1 MDETLMQEIRLL
13 SRKDTDCAKWDSLR
27 ETFNQE
33 DLLPMWVADM
43 DFKAPQC
50 VRQALHQAVDQ
61 GVFGYYQVPDR
72 YYDSILTW
80 EKLRHNN
87 HLEKEWIRNTPG
99 VVAGLFHLVRALTQ
113 PGDAVMVQ
121 TPVYYPFYR
130 VINHTGRKPVY
141 QPLIQEKG
149 TYTIDLADFE
159 QKIIHNDVKI
169 FLLCSPHNP
178 VGRVWRKEELEGMLD
193 CCRRHGVQVVA
204 DEIHHDLIMPGHAHI
219 PAASL
224 WKGKNKPITFFSAS
238 KTFNLAGMKN
248 SILVIPQEEQREKF
262 DAFEK
267 ELGTGL
273 GSTLDFVAVTAAF
286 EEGAPWLDAVL
297 AEVQGNCQ
305 LMRDALSQFE
315 GVTVSPLEGTYL
327 MWMDLGGMVSR
338 QDLHD
343 FVQNKCAIAPDY
355 GHWFFPENELSDDT
369 HIRLNLAAPRR
380 TIQRAA
386 DQITAALKDVQG
398 K

>member
-1 MDETLMQEIRLL
+1 MDETLMQEIRLF

-178 VGRVWRKEELEGMLD
+178 VGRVWRKEELEGMLN

-224 WKGKNKPITFFSAS
+224 WEGENKPITFFSAS

-267 ELGTGL
+267 KLGTGL

-286 EEGAPWLDAVL
+286 EEGSPWLDAVL
-297 AEVQGNCQ
+297 AEIQGNYQ